1 MPALTKY
8 YDFVNQLSVGSH
20 NLQTA
25 VYRLALT
32 NTAPSLTDINWNTT
46 TYPAPAAVAGYTSG
60 GNTPAVT
67 SASTV
72 NGLFK
77 LILANTIFSASGGQI
92 GPFRY
97 AILYN
102 SSTTGT
108 LNRVIGWYDYGSSF
122 SLNDQE
128 TYTFNFDAT
137 NGVFTMA

>member
-25 VYRLALT
+25 VYKLALT
-32 NTAPSLTDINWNTT
+32 NTAPVLTDTAWNTT
-46 TYPAPAAVAGYTSG
+46 VYPAPAAVLGYTAG
-60 GNTPAVT
+60 GNTPTIT
-67 SASTV
+67 SASSV

-77 LILANTIFSASGGQI
+77 LTLVNTIFSASGGTI

-97 AILYN
+97 AVLYN
-102 SSTTGT
+102 SSTTGV
-108 LNRVIGWYDYGSSF
+108 LNRVIGWYDYGASIT
-122 SLNDQE
+122 LNDQE
-128 TYTFNFDAT
+128 TLTFSFDPT

>member
-8 YDFVNQLSVGSH
+8 YDFVNQLTVGSH

-25 VYRLALT
+25 VYKLALT
-32 NTAPSLTDINWNTT
+32 NTPPSLTDINWNTT
-46 TYPAPAAVAGYTSG
+46 TYPAPAAVVGYTAG
-60 GNTPAVT
+60 GNIPTVT

-72 NGLFK
+72 SGLFK
-77 LILANTIFSASGGQI
+77 LILANTVFSASGGAI

-108 LNRVIGWYDYGSSF
+108 ANRVIGWYDYGAAIT
-122 SLNDQE
+122 LNDQE
-128 TYTFNFDAT
+128 TLTFVFDAT